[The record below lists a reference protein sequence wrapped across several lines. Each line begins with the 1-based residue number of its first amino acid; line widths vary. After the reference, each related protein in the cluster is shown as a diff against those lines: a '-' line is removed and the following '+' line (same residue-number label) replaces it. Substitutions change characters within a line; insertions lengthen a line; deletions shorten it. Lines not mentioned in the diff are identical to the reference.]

1 MGKHPLQSVFFAVNC
16 TYQKDDMPFGT
27 GARLEKKADLMRF
40 SEEHGMMERLLGTL
54 HRLCAGG
61 HKGHRA
67 AAWEN
72 ALHKG
77 QIKGAVV

>member
-1 MGKHPLQSVFFAVNC
+1 
-16 TYQKDDMPFGT
+16 
-27 GARLEKKADLMRF
+27 
-40 SEEHGMMERLLGTL
+40 MMERLLGTF

-61 HKGHRA
+61 YKGHRA
-67 AAWEN
+67 AACGN

>member
-1 MGKHPLQSVFFAVNC
+1 
-16 TYQKDDMPFGT
+16 
-27 GARLEKKADLMRF
+27 
-40 SEEHGMMERLLGTL
+40 MMERLLGTL

-77 QIKGAVV
+77 RIKGAVV